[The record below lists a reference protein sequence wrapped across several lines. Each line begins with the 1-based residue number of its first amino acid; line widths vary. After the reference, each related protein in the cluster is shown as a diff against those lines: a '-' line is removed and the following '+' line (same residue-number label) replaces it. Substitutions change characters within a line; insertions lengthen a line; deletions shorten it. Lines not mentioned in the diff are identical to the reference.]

1 MSISSSSDSL
11 RVVLCTC
18 PTREAKSLAQTL
30 VERHLA
36 ACVNIL
42 PSVQSVY
49 RWQDAVVD
57 EAEAQLV
64 IKTTLQRSEAL
75 FSQLAEL
82 HPYEVPEI
90 ISLPSDS
97 VFPAYLEWV
106 HEQTQP

>member
-1 MSISSSSDSL
+1 MSISPSSDSL
-11 RVVLCTC
+11 RIVLCTC
-18 PTREAKSLAQTL
+18 PTGEAKSLARSL
-30 VERHLA
+30 VEQRLA

-42 PSVQSVY
+42 PAIQSVY

-64 IKTTLQRSEAL
+64 IKTTTQRSEAL

-90 ISLPSDS
+90 ISLSSDS
-97 VFPAYLEWV
+97 VLPAYLEWV